1 MDLAL
6 FDFDGTITDR
16 EMFAAY
22 LVQAATPRR
31 LAVGRWLLAPL
42 VIGYK
47 LGCLSPG
54 LVRAAAI
61 RFSLTGASLV
71 HLQASGVAFAERVL
85 PPTLRPQALERLR
98 WHQAQGDTVV
108 IVSGALEVALSH
120 WCAQHGVELIAS
132 RLEIRDGVATG
143 RYAGAQ
149 CVREEKVRRIRER
162 FDLARFGTIHAYGD
176 TPEDEAMLALAHR
189 RWYRWQERPT
199 REAGN
204 ADRVPVDAAA

>member
-16 EMFAAY
+16 EMFAPY

-31 LAVGRWLLAPL
+31 LAVGKWLLAPL

-47 LGCLSPG
+47 LGWLSPG

-61 RFSLTGASLV
+61 RFSLTGASLA

-85 PPTLRPQALERLR
+85 PATLRSEALERLR
-98 WHQAQGDTVV
+98 WHQARGDTVV
-108 IVSGALEVALSH
+108 VVSGALELALAH
-120 WCAQHGVELIAS
+120 WCAQHGVELLAS
-132 RLEIRDGVATG
+132 RLEIRDGIATG

-149 CVREEKVRRIRER
+149 CASEEKVRRIRER
-162 FDLARFGTIHAYGD
+162 FDLSRFETIHAYGD

-189 RWYRWQERPT
+189 RWYRWQERATPHVADT
-199 REAGN
+199 TASLDEA
-204 ADRVPVDAAA
+204 A